1 MEDKIE
7 PPRLK
12 RIASLDFQRGLAVWL
27 MVFLHVFN
35 HIYDYSWVD
44 TSNLFD
50 GSVNFFLMAFLVLL
64 AFLGGW
70 AGYFLLISGTVN
82 ALTTTKAVLNGKS
95 PIKQLKKQILS
106 GIGVLVVGFLTEG
119 LGYYGVFGRILRSEE
134 GIFSL
139 ESWTNPYYLSPIWR
153 RVFLMEALQIIGWC
167 MIING
172 IIQFFLLR
180 KGGGEKYLRNII
192 IYGVLTVIILALTPL
207 VWNFVDNLLWKIPT
221 EEVKIGYDMALDPY
235 HDTWPS
241 ELLQSENASFLTYC
255 CVILAGDFYP
265 IFPFITTSFI
275 GSMIG
280 IALANPKPSPKIP
293 KWIALGNL
301 CIFIGVILFILF
313 GDFDINFERPTLGY
327 YLLLLGAQLG
337 AMNLLLWLVEFRGKS
352 QKFGDHIVVK
362 YFRRWGVIALSI
374 FALQIYSLVPRA
386 IFNPLTSLNLL
397 NEPITRNN
405 EGWVF
410 LFAAITVLFYDL
422 LIWLWGKVN
431 FAGSFEWMIG
441 KISIKFAP
449 NRNSRLNFNLILN
462 NVQWIDF
469 KEEN

>member
-119 LGYYGVFGRILRSEE
+119 LGYYGIFGRILRSEE

-153 RVFLMEALQIIGWC
+153 RFFLMEALQIIGWC

-180 KGGGEKYLRNII
+180 KRGGEKYLRNII
-192 IYGVLTVIILALTPL
+192 IYGVLTVIIFALTPSL
-207 VWNFVDNLLWKIPT
+207 KNYPNLDNWRSVT
-221 EEVKIGYDMALDPY
+221 ED
-235 HDTWPS
+235 
-241 ELLQSENASFLTYC
+241 Q
-255 CVILAGDFYP
+255 
-265 IFPFITTSFI
+265 
-275 GSMIG
+275 
-280 IALANPKPSPKIP
+280 
-293 KWIALGNL
+293 
-301 CIFIGVILFILF
+301 
-313 GDFDINFERPTLGY
+313 
-327 YLLLLGAQLG
+327 
-337 AMNLLLWLVEFRGKS
+337 
-352 QKFGDHIVVK
+352 
-362 YFRRWGVIALSI
+362 
-374 FALQIYSLVPRA
+374 
-386 IFNPLTSLNLL
+386 
-397 NEPITRNN
+397 
-405 EGWVF
+405 
-410 LFAAITVLFYDL
+410 
-422 LIWLWGKVN
+422 
-431 FAGSFEWMIG
+431 
-441 KISIKFAP
+441 
-449 NRNSRLNFNLILN
+449 
-462 NVQWIDF
+462 
-469 KEEN
+469 